1 MESLDEIVFGN
12 PTQEQLKLLNT
23 DTELDSLFA
32 ELTAFTYPKNSSPA
46 TKEEL
51 NDIVAAIGDLQ
62 KDEEGQRIAR
72 IYDRHLVDFYTRFFA
87 QYKLPEAETRA
98 QIEEIINYINPLIY
112 KLKFYFN
119 RPRPSQLA
127 AYLKLKLFPFRFSS
141 SSMNPSFPSGH
152 AVQSRV
158 ISEIFGNHFPQIYQQ
173 LIEISDDVCASRI
186 RIGQHYSSDIDVGL
200 YVAECILKEKTVKIK
215 YRL

>member
-1 MESLDEIVFGN
+1 MECLDEIVFGN

-51 NDIVAAIGDLQ
+51 NDIVNAISDLQ
-62 KDEEGQRIAR
+62 KDEEGQKISR
-72 IYDRHLVDFYTRFFA
+72 IYDSHLTDFYVRFLA

-98 QIEEIINYINPLIY
+98 QIEEILNYINPLIY

-119 RPRPSQLA
+119 RPRPWQLA
-127 AYLKLKLFPFRFSS
+127 AYLKLKLFPFRSS
-141 SSMNPSFPSGH
+141 GNMNPSFPSGH
-152 AVQSRV
+152 AIQSRV
-158 ISEIFGNHFPQIYQQ
+158 ISEIFGNHFPEIYQQ

-186 RIGQHYSSDIDVGL
+186 RMGQHYASDIDVGL
-200 YVAECILKEKTVKIK
+200 YVAECILKTKAAKIK

>member
-1 MESLDEIVFGN
+1 MECLDEIVFGN

-23 DTELDSLFA
+23 DTDLDSLFA
-32 ELTAFTYPKNSSPA
+32 ELTGFTYPKNSSPA

-51 NDIVAAIGDLQ
+51 NDIVKAISDLQ

-72 IYDRHLVDFYTRFFA
+72 IYDGHLTDFYVRFLS

-98 QIEEIINYINPLIY
+98 QIEEILNYINPLIY

-127 AYLKLKLFPFRFSS
+127 SYLKLKLFPFKGVSNS
-141 SSMNPSFPSGH
+141 NPSFPSGH
-152 AVQSRV
+152 AIQSRV
-158 ISEIFGNHFPQIYQQ
+158 VSEIFGNHFPEVYQQ
-173 LIEISDDVCASRI
+173 LIEISDDVCSSRI
-186 RIGQHYSSDIDVGL
+186 RLGQHYASDIDVGL
-200 YVAECILKEKTVKIK
+200 YVAECIMKSRSVKIK